1 LDVAACVDGAE
12 WLFHG
17 AHLNYVRGLTIA
29 S

>member
-1 LDVAACVDGAE
+1 LGVAACVDGAW

-17 AHLNYVRGLTIA
+17 AHPNNVRRLTNA